1 YDGTFRV
8 IENRPFFGCEVD
20 GEFISL
26 GRALLKNATVDHLT
40 GELRMEA
47 PLPQGSG
54 SNDPRRNIL
63 LCDLPSR
70 ALERFLPGAVRS
82 LKLKPETGRGGHRPL
97 IIPESKRWIDARCS
111 MRGNKAGKSCH
122 CQKG

>member
-1 YDGTFRV
+1 M
-8 IENRPFFGCEVD
+8 D

-82 LKLKPETGRGGHRPL
+82 LKQRIVENDWDTDKSVDE
-97 IIPESKRWIDARCS
+97 S
-111 MRGNKAGKSCH
+111 MRLARMIRKRVGQSRDNPGRVSR
-122 CQKG
+122 